1 MWRTRPQTK
10 RNPGGSAMPKS
21 RNVRSALAA
30 ITCAICVS
38 VSAFA
43 AAPKPFDIPAG
54 PLVQALEALEK
65 QAPIDLIFQPAQ
77 LQSFQ
82 TAGLKGMYEPA
93 AAIRALL
100 KGTPLRLYTDSNG
113 AMVIAPPRPPGAG
126 GEEHPATKP
135 TSGVPDSPRSSLQLA
150 RTPQRNPATNDDVTS
165 PYAPQTAASPQDQ
178 TEVAMLQEVVV
189 TAQKRAE
196 RVHDVPMGV
205 TAITGGD
212 LQTQRLLDLADFVTR
227 VPGLSVENSIPGF
240 DRLTIRGESVD
251 GNGSTVATYLDD
263 VPFGSSTTFA
273 NGQFL
278 AGNFDTW
285 DLQRVEVLRGPQGTL
300 YGSSSEGGLFKYVT
314 NLPEPNHFASA
325 FEVGAENVAHGQT
338 GPSYKAMVNLPVGG
352 IAAFRLDG
360 YYSRSPGYIDNS
372 QLGESDINRGYRE
385 GGRAS
390 FLLQPNDNFSI
401 RLTAFTQK
409 LHSDGIPVVDVVGAA
424 DAPLTPPA
432 NQFQPVD
439 GNYGQ
444 KTFLNQPMTTKY
456 DIYGGTINWNLG
468 WGTLTSVTGYQ
479 RIDQNLFIDETSAP
493 VTYGFSPLTF
503 GELVGAVAG
512 LFDPTLPPG
521 TQFAVGDTTEANI
534 EKYTQEVRLASP
546 TGAALEWQAGSF
558 FAHESSALP
567 QNLPSFII
575 PTLAPA
581 GVPPVVTAA
590 TNAVYREW
598 AAFGQ
603 LTYHFSP
610 AFDVALGG
618 RWSENKQ
625 SVNTADYGLLFL
637 LSGIPPETAT
647 GASTGTDF
655 LYSVAPRWHLS
666 QDTMAYARVA
676 TGYRPG
682 GPNAPPPGAPKGFE
696 LIYKSDSTVN
706 YEIGI
711 KSSQLDNR
719 LSVDVAAF
727 LINWKDVQLSQAI
740 GSFDFTG
747 NGGSATSKGL
757 EWSLGLTPVDGL
769 NLTLTGAYV
778 DAYLTANAPA
788 AGGFDG
794 DELPYVPKFSNSL
807 DAAYTWKAFGGYN
820 AFAGVTWSYIGSRV
834 IGFGVVSSP
843 TGMPTAE
850 PRPALGGYNTIN
862 LRAGL
867 DNGRWSFELYCKN
880 LADSRG
886 LTSYGGEGAPGYG
899 GTIEL
904 QQPRTIGATLDL
916 RF

>member
-1 MWRTRPQTK
+1 
-10 RNPGGSAMPKS
+10 MPKS
-21 RNVRSALAA
+21 RNVCSALAA
-30 ITCAICVS
+30 VACAICVS
-38 VSAFA
+38 ASAFA
-43 AAPKPFDIPAG
+43 ASPKRFDIPAG

-65 QAPIDLIFQPAQ
+65 QAPMELIFQPAQ

-82 TAGLKGMYEPA
+82 TAGIKGTYQPA

-113 AMVIAPPRPPGAG
+113 AMVIAPPRPPGGG
-126 GEEHPATKP
+126 GEERPVTKP
-135 TSGVPDSPRSSLQLA
+135 RSDAPRTPRSSLQPA
-150 RTPQRNPATNDDVTS
+150 RTPQGSPAANVGVTAS
-165 PYAPQTAASPQDQ
+165 HTPENAASLLNR
-178 TEVAMLQEVVV
+178 TEAITLQEVVV
-189 TAQKRAE
+189 TAQKREE

-205 TAITGGD
+205 TAITGGE
-212 LQTQRLLDLADFVTR
+212 LQTQRLLDLADFVTK
-227 VPGLSVENSIPGF
+227 VPGLSVENAIPGF

-300 YGSSSEGGLFKYVT
+300 YGASSEGGLFKYVT
-314 NLPEPNHFASA
+314 NPPELNRFAGA
-325 FEVGAENVAHGQT
+325 FELGAENVAHGQT
-338 GPSYKAMVNLPVGG
+338 GPSYKAMLNLPVGA

-360 YYSRSPGYIDNS
+360 YYSRTPGYIDNS
-372 QLGESDINRGYRE
+372 QLRESDVNRGYRE

-390 FLLQPNDNFSI
+390 FLLRPGDNFSI
-401 RLTAFTQK
+401 RLTAFTQTVR
-409 LHSDGIPVVDVVGAA
+409 SDGIPAVDVVGAA

-439 GNYGQ
+439 GNYDQ
-444 KTFLNQPMTTKY
+444 KTFLNQPMRTKY

-479 RIDQNLFIDETSAP
+479 RIDQNLFIDETSSP
-493 VTYGFSPLTF
+493 YNYGFNPLDF
-503 GELVGAVAG
+503 GELVSALAG
-512 LFDPTLPPG
+512 FLNPTLPPG

-534 EKYTQEVRLASP
+534 RKYTQEVRLASP
-546 TGAALEWQAGSF
+546 TGGALEWQVGGF

-567 QNLPSFII
+567 QSLPSFVI
-575 PTLAPA
+575 PTLAPS
-581 GVPPVVTAA
+581 GVPPVVTAV
-590 TNAVYREW
+590 TNAIYREW

-603 LTYHFSP
+603 ITYHFSP

-625 SVNTADYGLLFL
+625 SVNTADNGLLFL
-637 LSGIPPETAT
+637 LQGIPPETET

-666 QDTMAYARVA
+666 RNTMAYMRVA

-682 GPNAPPPGAPKGFE
+682 GPNAPPPGAPQGFE

-719 LSVDVAAF
+719 LSIDVAAF

-747 NGGSATSKGL
+747 NGGSATSKGV
-757 EWSLGLTPVDGL
+757 EWSLALTPLDGL

-794 DELPYVPKFSNSL
+794 DELPYVPKISTSL
-807 DAAYTWKAFGGYN
+807 DAAYTWKAFADYN
-820 AFAGVTWSYIGSRV
+820 AFAGATWSYIGSRV
-834 IGFGVVSSP
+834 IGFGVITTPAEVP
-843 TGMPTAE
+843 LAE
-850 PRPALGGYNTIN
+850 PRPSLGGYNTIN

-886 LTSYGGEGAPGYG
+886 ATSYGGDGAPNFG
-899 GTIEL
+899 GTLEF